1 MHLRR
6 TACKK
11 GLRRRINFIGD
22 RSNFGPIAQTSS
34 LRLFPR
40 APKLRSVFKDRSFIS
55 VKSGHAAVALL
66 VLAATLPILSAQQ
79 PAAPSS
85 KPPARSDQNPHQNT
99 DQKPATTAAQT
110 PAQIELLETHIRFEA
125 DGASRKEVHAR
136 VRINTELGT
145 RQFARLSFDYNRAF
159 EAVEI
164 PLARITHASGGT
176 ANILPSAVTDQP
188 NPAVL
193 DASAYQEI
201 RRKTVRILGLQPT
214 DILEYRVVTTTT
226 HAPLAPDFYLF
237 HTFAK
242 DAIVTQEQFELD
254 LPSSRAVQLRVNP
267 ATAASYEGKTG
278 EGSESRAIRRW
289 EYRWS
294 SSEGKAK
301 SSQDVSAEP
310 DVALTTFTSW
320 KQLSARLAD
329 KFEATENI
337 APEVIAKSN
346 DLTTSAEQPGEK
358 IEAIYD
364 FVSQKITTVELPLE
378 SNGFRPRL
386 PAEILSSGYATSEDK
401 MVLFSALTRAV
412 KMPAI
417 VALAGAP
424 DGAEQ
429 MLPRPSIFT
438 HALVWTGKDGPG
450 FWLDPSMEVAPFR
463 MIGANLRGKPAF
475 LLLPDDKE
483 NASLSRWL
491 TVPVDLP
498 FAASQQ
504 VNVDAVLAADG
515 KLSAKVHYSLRGD
528 NELLLRVAFHQTAKE
543 KWPDL
548 AQLLSISDGFRGQV
562 TNVNASDPLDTR
574 PPFSVD
580 YEIVMPKFVDWSKKP
595 VRIPALLPQIGLP
608 DATANAAAGAAASAI
623 DLGTPLDVDTRS
635 TLQLPPG
642 TTARVPTG
650 TSVERDYATFTSKY
664 TVQGQD
670 SAGNVTVTASRHVH
684 FLLREVPAARVM
696 DYRAFV
702 HAVQNDEAQDF
713 TLERKT
719 SADETA
725 KPAVKKTSTLTKP

>member
-1 MHLRR
+1 M
-6 TACKK
+6 AV
-11 GLRRRINFIGD
+11 
-22 RSNFGPIAQTSS
+22 
-34 LRLFPR
+34 
-40 APKLRSVFKDRSFIS
+40 VF
-55 VKSGHAAVALL
+55 
-66 VLAATLPILSAQQ
+66 VLAATMPILSAQQ
-79 PAAPSS
+79 PADPSS
-85 KPPARSDQNPHQNT
+85 KTPAGSDQNTHQNARQNPQQNS
-99 DQKPATTAAQT
+99 DQKPASAAVQT

-136 VRINTELGT
+136 VHINTELGT
-145 RQFARLSFDYNRAF
+145 RQFARLSFDYNRGF
-159 EAVEI
+159 EMVEI

-176 ANILPSAVTDQP
+176 ADILPSAVTDQP
-188 NPAVL
+188 NPIVV
-193 DASAYQEI
+193 DASAYQDI

-214 DILEYRVVTTTT
+214 DVLEYRVVTTS
-226 HAPLAPDFYLF
+226 HAPLAPNFYLF

-267 ATAASYEGKTG
+267 ATTPSYEGKTG
-278 EGSESRAIRRW
+278 EGSGSRVIRRW

-294 SSEGKAK
+294 SPEGKAK
-301 SSQDVSAEP
+301 SSQDVSAQP

-320 KQLSARLAD
+320 KQLSTRLAE

-337 APEVIAKSN
+337 APPVIEKSN
-346 DLTTSAEQPGEK
+346 DLTKSAEKPEEK

-378 SNGFRPRL
+378 SNGFRPRA
-386 PAEILSSGYATSEDK
+386 PAEILSSGYATPEDK
-401 MVLFSALTRAV
+401 MVLFSALTLAA

-424 DGAEQ
+424 NAAEK
-429 MLPRPSIFT
+429 MLPRPSMFT
-438 HALVWTGKDGPG
+438 HALVWTGTGKDGPG

-475 LLLPDDKE
+475 LLLPDTKE
-483 NASLSRWL
+483 NSSLSPWL

-504 VNVDAVLAADG
+504 VNVDAVLAEDG

-543 KWPDL
+543 KWQDL

-562 TNVNASDPLDTR
+562 TNASASDPSNTTQ
-574 PPFSVD
+574 PFSVD
-580 YEIVMPKFVDWSKKP
+580 YEIDMPKFVDWSKKP
-595 VRIPALLPQIGLP
+595 VRIPALLPQLGLP
-608 DATANAAAGAAASAI
+608 DASANAVAGAAASAI
-623 DLGTPLDVDTRS
+623 NLGTPLDVDTHA

-642 TTARVPTG
+642 TTAHTPTG
-650 TSVERDYATFTSKY
+650 TSVERDYATFASKY
-664 TVQGQD
+664 AMQGPD
-670 SAGNVTVTASRHVH
+670 STGNLTLTASRRVH
-684 FLLREVPAARVM
+684 FLLREVPASRVM
-696 DYRAFV
+696 DYKAFV

-713 TLERKT
+713 TLERAT
-719 SADETA
+719 SADDHA
-725 KPAVKKTSTLTKP
+725 KPAVKKTSAQTKP

>member
-1 MHLRR
+1 M
-6 TACKK
+6 
-11 GLRRRINFIGD
+11 
-22 RSNFGPIAQTSS
+22 
-34 LRLFPR
+34 
-40 APKLRSVFKDRSFIS
+40 KL
-55 VKSGHAAVALL
+55 GGAAAAFV
-66 VLAATLPILSAQQ
+66 VLAAALPILSAQQ
-79 PAAPSS
+79 PADPSS
-85 KPPARSDQNPHQNT
+85 KTPAGSDQNLHQKN
-99 DQKPATTAAQT
+99 DEKPATAAQT

-125 DGASRKEVHAR
+125 GGTSRKEVHAR

-145 RQFARLSFDYNRAF
+145 RQFARLNFDYNRAF
-159 EAVEI
+159 ETVEI
-164 PLARITHASGGT
+164 PLARITHAGGGT
-176 ANILPSAVTDQP
+176 ADILPSAVADQP
-188 NPAVL
+188 NPAVT
-193 DASAYQEI
+193 DASAYHDI
-201 RRKTVRILGLQPT
+201 RRKTVRILGLQPS
-214 DILEYRVVTTTT
+214 DILEYRVVTTT

-278 EGSESRAIRRW
+278 EGSESRMIRRW
-289 EYRWS
+289 EYRWN

-301 SSQDVSAEP
+301 SSPDVSAEP

-320 KQLSARLAD
+320 KQLSARLAE

-346 DLTTSAEQPGEK
+346 DLTKSVEKPEEK

-378 SNGFRPRL
+378 SNGFRSRA
-386 PAEILSSGYATSEDK
+386 PAEILTSGYAIPQDK
-401 MVLFSALTRAV
+401 MVLFSALTRAS
-412 KMPAI
+412 KLPAI

-424 DGAEQ
+424 DAAEQ
-429 MLPRPSIFT
+429 MRPRPSMFT

-450 FWLDPSMEVAPFR
+450 FWLDPSMEVAPFP
-463 MIGANLRGKPAF
+463 MVGANFRGKPAF
-475 LLLPDDKE
+475 LLLPDEKE

-491 TVPVDLP
+491 TVPLDLP

-543 KWPDL
+543 KWRDL

-562 TNVNASDPLDTR
+562 TNVGASDPLNTR
-574 PPFSVD
+574 QPFTLD

-595 VRIPALLPQIGLP
+595 VRIPALLPQLGLP
-608 DATANAAAGAAASAI
+608 DASANATAGSAASAT
-623 DLGTPLDVDTRS
+623 DLGTPLDVDTHA
-635 TLQLPPG
+635 TLQLPRE

-650 TSVERDYATFTSKY
+650 TSVERDYATFASKY
-664 TVQGQD
+664 TIQGPD
-670 SAGNVTVTASRHVH
+670 SAGNVAVTASRHVH
-684 FLLREVPAARVM
+684 FLLRKVPASRVM
-696 DYRAFV
+696 DYKAFV

-719 SADETA
+719 SADETV
-725 KPAVKKTSTLTKP
+725 KPAVKKTSAPTKP